1 MNLSNKVI
9 WITGASSGIG
19 EAIVYALAKENCKL
33 VISARR
39 IEELNRVKANTKLSD
54 ENILVLPIDLEE
66 HQNAKDW
73 TQKVVAKFN
82 RIDILINN
90 GGISQE
96 GYALKTTAEVEQK
109 IMNINYFGNVAL
121 SKAVAPIMQQQKS
134 GKIAIITSIA
144 GKFGQAGL
152 SSYSAS
158 KHALYG
164 FYDSFRLELK
174 ADNITVLLVS
184 PGFINTNVTL
194 NAVTGDG
201 SIHNQNSPAQENGMK
216 TAIFAKKFVSTLKS
230 NRNHKYIGSKE
241 LLAVP
246 FKTFFPNIFYNLIYK
261 MSNKKK

>member
-33 VISARR
+33 VISSRR
-39 IEELNRVKANTKLSD
+39 IEELNRVKENSKLTD
-54 ENILVLPIDLEE
+54 ENILVLPIDLEQY
-66 HQNAKDW
+66 QNANEW
-73 TQKVVAKFN
+73 TKKVLAKFN

-90 GGISQE
+90 GGVSQE
-96 GYALKTTAEVEQK
+96 GYALNTSTEVEQK

-121 SKAVAPIMQQQKS
+121 SKAVAPIMQNQKS
-134 GKIAIITSIA
+134 GKIAIITSIV

-152 SSYSAS
+152 STYAAS

-174 ADNITVLLVS
+174 KHNIPILLVS

-194 NAVTGDG
+194 NAITGNG
-201 SIHNQNSPAQENGMK
+201 SPFNKNSPAQENGMK
-216 TAIFAKKFVSTLKS
+216 TDIFATKFIRTLKS
-230 NRNHKYIGSKE
+230 NSYHKYIGNKE
-241 LLAVP
+241 LLAIP
-246 FKTFFPNIFYNLIYK
+246 FKTFLPTIFYNLIYK